1 MKRKFLIV
9 CLLAVSQSL
18 IIQAQ
23 SYDGDLKESYSDDAI
38 DHSLI
43 DVNKQFELKYKFLN
57 TATYHLASDKSGE
70 DICAEISSPLRSTF
84 SFENEGTALGGIPDP
99 LPDTP
104 IDSTIYVLLIGVL
117 LYGYVAF
124 RKEKKLKL

>member
-1 MKRKFLIV
+1 MKRKFLLIW
-9 CLLAVSQSL
+9 LLGVSQSL
-18 IIQAQ
+18 IVQAQ
-23 SYDGDLKESYSDDAI
+23 SYDGDLKENYSDEAI

-57 TATYHLASDKSGE
+57 TESYQLVSDKSGE
-70 DICAEISSPLRSTF
+70 DNGAEISSTSRSTF
-84 SFENEGTALGGIPDP
+84 SFENEGAALGGIPDP

-117 LYGYVAF
+117 LYVYITF
-124 RKEKKLKL
+124 RKDKKLRW